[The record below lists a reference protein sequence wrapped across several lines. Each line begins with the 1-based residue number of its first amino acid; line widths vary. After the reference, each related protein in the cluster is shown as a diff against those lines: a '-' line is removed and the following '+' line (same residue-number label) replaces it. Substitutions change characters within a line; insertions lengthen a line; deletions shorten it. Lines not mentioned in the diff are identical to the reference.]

1 MKKIISIL
9 ATVFIVTFGLS
20 ACTEHDSDVVSRN
33 LSTDADN
40 YKIFRQIV
48 VYNGI
53 TDKNILVVEGYCALG
68 NNDSA
73 HEVTYTCKTSNGYI
87 KDIIMKS
94 DNTFVYE
101 HQLFP
106 ANVSDDYF
114 KVVFKPTTL
123 VPDFELR

>member
-53 TDKNILVVEGYCALG
+53 TDKNILMVEGYCALG

-73 HEVTYTCKTSNGYI
+73 REVTYTCKTNNGYI